1 MSLIK
6 LPVSIGEAIDKLTI
20 LDIKYQMIKDSR
32 RDDCKKEYDMLLKDL
47 SSFLK
52 DNIYYYEILKYINLK
67 IWKDQ
72 DIIRDLKDDAKI
84 GKLSIQILKDNDARF
99 RIKKIINDTSNSEL
113 KEQKGYNKTRAAF
126 IGHMGMGD
134 FFNLNG
140 AIRYISILYD
150 EVILFCPFQYVA
162 NIKQM
167 FSDLNN
173 IKYLEVDKNNLY
185 TKVTKEAL
193 EKASEVKINS
203 LYKSGYQLNTKADV
217 SKIPLSFYD
226 EMNLD
231 REVMKVFS
239 KISKPATSL
248 NLKNILKEM
257 NIEYSLYHLVGSM
270 DSNSIQFNSINSIN
284 TSIKNNPDHLIIDVR
299 ENRYKSDH
307 KYYEIA
313 NLFIN
318 LPILEYCDIIMTA
331 KELHFV
337 NSSFFCLA
345 ARICDD
351 EDQIKVCY
359 CDQDLS
365 YLEGYYRG
373 WIYKK
378 LTIT

>member
-20 LDIKYQMIKDSR
+20 LDIKYEMIKDDR
-32 RDDCKKEYDMLLKDL
+32 RNDCKKEYDILLKEL
-47 SSFLK
+47 NNFLI
-52 DNIYYYEILKYINLK
+52 DNYYFYGILKYINLK

-99 RIKKIINDTSNSEL
+99 RIKKIINDKLNSEL
-113 KEQKGYNKTRAAF
+113 KEQKGYNKTIAAF

-150 EVILFCPFQYVA
+150 EVILFCPFQYA
-162 NIKQM
+162 DNIKQM

-185 TKVTKEAL
+185 TRVTKDVIEQ
-193 EKASEVKINS
+193 ASDVKINS
-203 LYKSGYQLNTKADV
+203 LYKSGYQLNTNADV
-217 SKIPLSFYD
+217 SRIPLSFYD
-226 EMNLD
+226 EMNID

-239 KISKPATSL
+239 KISRPVTSV

-257 NIEYSLYHLVGSM
+257 NITYSLYHLIGSA
-270 DSNSIQFNSINSIN
+270 DCNSYSFDKVESKY
-284 TSIKNNPDHLIIDVR
+284 KNDADHLIIDVKK
-299 ENRYKSDH
+299 NRYEVGH

-318 LPILEYCDIIMTA
+318 LPILEYCDIMMTA
-331 KELHFV
+331 KELYFV

-351 EDQIKVCY
+351 VDQIKVCY
-359 CDQDLS
+359 CDQDLT
-365 YLEGYYRG
+365 YLEGFYCG

-378 LTIT
+378 LTLH

>member
-20 LDIKYQMIKDSR
+20 LDIKYEMIKDSR
-32 RDDCKKEYDMLLKDL
+32 RDDCKKEYDMLLL
-47 SSFLK
+47 ELK
-52 DNIYYYEILKYINLK
+52 DFIKDKNNYYYFNILKYINLK

-72 DIIRDLKDDAKI
+72 DIIRSLSDDAQI

-99 RIKKIINDTSNSEL
+99 RIKKIINDLSNSEL

-150 EVILFCPFQYVA
+150 EVILFCPFQYA
-162 NIKQM
+162 DNIKQL
-167 FSDLNN
+167 FSDLTN

-185 TKVTKEAL
+185 TRVTIESL
-193 EKASEVKINS
+193 EKASEVKIDS
-203 LYKSGYQLNTKADV
+203 LYKSGYQLNTNADV
-217 SKIPLSFYD
+217 SRIPLSFYD
-226 EMNLD
+226 EMNID

-239 KISKPATSL
+239 KITKTATSL
-248 NLKNILKEM
+248 NLKNILKDM
-257 NIEYSLYHLVGSM
+257 NIDYSVYHLVGSAN
-270 DSNSIQFNSINSIN
+270 SNSFQFEKISSK
-284 TSIKNNPDHLIIDVR
+284 IKNDPDHLIIDVR
-299 ENRYKSDH
+299 ENRYQKDH
-307 KYYEIA
+307 KYYEVA

-318 LPILEYCDIIMTA
+318 LPILDYCDIIMTA

-337 NSSFFCLA
+337 NSSFYCLA

-351 EDQIKVCY
+351 KDQVKVCY

-365 YLEGYYRG
+365 YLDGYKG
-373 WIYKK
+373 EWIYKK
-378 LTIT
+378 LTIA

>member
-47 SSFLK
+47 SNYLK

-84 GKLSIQILKDNDARF
+84 GQLSIQILKDNDARF
-99 RIKKIINDTSNSEL
+99 RIKKIINDTSKSEL

-150 EVILFCPFQYVA
+150 EVILFCPFQYA
-162 NIKQM
+162 ENIKQM

-193 EKASEVKINS
+193 EKASEVKIDS

-217 SKIPLSFYD
+217 SRIPLSFYD

-270 DSNSIQFNSINSIN
+270 DSNSFQFNKINSI
-284 TSIKNNPDHLIIDVR
+284 IKNNPDHLIIDVR
-299 ENRYKSDH
+299 ENRYEVGH
-307 KYYEIA
+307 KYYEVA

>member
-20 LDIKYQMIKDSR
+20 LDIKYEMIKDSR
-32 RDDCKKEYDMLLKDL
+32 RDDCKKEYDMLMTELKD
-47 SSFLK
+47 FITNK
-52 DNIYYYEILKYINLK
+52 NNYYYFNILKYINLK

-72 DIIRDLKDDAKI
+72 DIIRNLKDDAKI

-99 RIKKIINDTSNSEL
+99 RIKKIINDVSNSEL
-113 KEQKGYNKTRAAF
+113 KEQKGYNKTRAVF
-126 IGHMGMGD
+126 LGHMGMGD

-150 EVILFCPFQYVA
+150 EVILFCPFQYAA

-167 FSDLNN
+167 FCDLNN

-185 TKVTKEAL
+185 TKITKEAL
-193 EKASEVKINS
+193 EITSEVKIDS
-203 LYKSGYQLNTKADV
+203 LYKSGYQLNTNADV

-226 EMNLD
+226 EMNID

-239 KISKPATSL
+239 KITKTHTSL
-248 NLKNILKEM
+248 NLKNILEGKFV
-257 NIEYSLYHLVGSM
+257 NGYSLYHLIGSA
-270 DSNSIQFNSINSIN
+270 DCNSYSFDNVISEN
-284 TSIKNNPDHLIIDVR
+284 KNNPDHLIIDIKK
-299 ENRYKSDH
+299 NRYQIDH

-318 LPILEYCDIIMTA
+318 LPILDYCDIIMTA

-345 ARICDD
+345 ARICDNK
-351 EDQIKVCY
+351 DQIKVCY

-365 YLEGYYRG
+365 YLEGYYCG
-373 WIYKK
+373 WTYKK
-378 LTIT
+378 LTI

>member
-6 LPVSIGEAIDKLTI
+6 VPVSIGEAIDKLTI
-20 LDIKYQMIKDSR
+20 LDIKYDMIKDTR
-32 RDDCKKEYDMLLKDL
+32 RDDCKKEYDMLITELKD
-47 SSFLK
+47 FVKDK
-52 DNIYYYEILKYINLK
+52 DNYYYFEILKYINLK

-72 DIIRDLKDDAKI
+72 DIIRNLTDDAKI

-99 RIKKIINDTSNSEL
+99 RIKKIINDVANSQL

-140 AIRYISILYD
+140 VIRYISILYD
-150 EVILFCPFQYVA
+150 ELILFCPFQYA
-162 NIKQM
+162 DNIKQM

-185 TKVTKEAL
+185 TSVTKEAL
-193 EKASEVKINS
+193 EKASEAKIDS
-203 LYKSGYQLNTKADV
+203 LYKSGYQLNRGADV
-217 SKIPLSFYD
+217 SRIPLSFYD
-226 EMNLD
+226 EMNID

-239 KISKPATSL
+239 RISRPITSV

-257 NIEYSLYHLVGSM
+257 NIEYSLYHLIGSA
-270 DSNSIQFNSINSIN
+270 DCNSYPFDKVVSEN
-284 TSIKNNPDHLIIDVR
+284 KNNPDHLILDVKK
-299 ENRYKSDH
+299 NRYDVGH
-307 KYYEIA
+307 KYYEVA

-351 EDQIKVCY
+351 KDQLKVCY

-365 YLEGYYRG
+365 YLEGYYCG
-373 WIYKK
+373 WTYKK
-378 LTIT
+378 LSIN

>member
-1 MSLIK
+1 
-6 LPVSIGEAIDKLTI
+6 
-20 LDIKYQMIKDSR
+20 MIKDAR
-32 RDDCKKEYDMLLKDL
+32 RDDCKKEYDMLLKEL
-47 SSFLK
+47 GIFLK
-52 DNIYYYEILKYINLK
+52 DNSYYYEILKYINLK

-150 EVILFCPFQYVA
+150 EVILFCPFQYA
-162 NIKQM
+162 DNIKQM

-185 TKVTKEAL
+185 TKVTKDVIEQ
-193 EKASEVKINS
+193 ASEVKINS
-203 LYKSGYQLNTKADV
+203 LYKSGYQLNTNADV
-217 SKIPLSFYD
+217 SRIPLSFYD

-239 KISKPATSL
+239 KICRPVTSV

-257 NIEYSLYHLVGSM
+257 NIDYSIYHLIGSADCNSYSFDKV
-270 DSNSIQFNSINSIN
+270 DSKY
-284 TSIKNNPDHLIIDVR
+284 KNDRNHLIIDVKK
-299 ENRYKSDH
+299 NRYDSEH
-307 KYYEIA
+307 KYYEVA

-318 LPILEYCDIIMTA
+318 LPILEYCDIMMTA

-351 EDQIKVCY
+351 VDQIKVCY
-359 CDQDLS
+359 CDQDLN
-365 YLEGYYRG
+365 YLEGFYCG
-373 WIYKK
+373 WTYKK
-378 LTIT
+378 LSV